1 MSVRRLAVGLVPL
14 LLAACASAPG
24 IPDTRYFRLPERVAA
39 TPLAQ
44 PALADPLVVETFY
57 ADGVHSDQA
66 LLYSSDPDGE
76 QLRAYHYQLWV
87 DPPTRMLQRRLIR
100 TLDEARLAPLVTERL
115 PPHGRQ
121 YRLQARIESFERLQR
136 ADGWHVR
143 AALAVRLDHS
153 ESAQPLLAR
162 SYVQE
167 RRAGGEGIRDTVRAL
182 GTAVDAL
189 YADLLRDLSAPNL
202 AAAAR

>member
-1 MSVRRLAVGLVPL
+1 MRRLVFGLIPL
-14 LLAACASAPG
+14 LLAGCASAPG
-24 IPDTRYFRLPERVAA
+24 IPDTRYFRLPEPAA
-39 TPLAQ
+39 QTPLAQ

-66 LLYSSDPDGE
+66 LLYSSDPEGE

-100 TLDEARLAPLVTERL
+100 TLAAAGLAPLVTERL

-121 YRLQARIESFERLQR
+121 YRLQARIEGFERLQR

-143 AALAVRLDHS
+143 AVLAVRLEHS
-153 ESAQPLLAR
+153 ATATPLLER
-162 SYVQE
+162 RYVQE
-167 RRAGGEGIRDTVRAL
+167 RRADGVGIRDTVRAL
-182 GTAVDAL
+182 AAAIDVV
-189 YADLLRDLSAPNL
+189 YAELLRDLAAPNL
-202 AAAAR
+202 SVAAR